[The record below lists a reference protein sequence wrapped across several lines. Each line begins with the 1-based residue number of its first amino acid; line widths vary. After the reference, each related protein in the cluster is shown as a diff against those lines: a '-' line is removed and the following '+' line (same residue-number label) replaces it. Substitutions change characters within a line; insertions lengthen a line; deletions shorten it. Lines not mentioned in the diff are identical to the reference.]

1 MRLSE
6 ECFQILQNF
15 IEFFLKDYF
24 VNKEINIISETEM
37 NLCQITKVE

>member
-6 ECFQILQNF
+6 ECFSDF
-15 IEFFLKDYF
+15 IEYFLKDYF

-37 NLCQITKVE
+37 NLCQIIKVQ